1 MKFSYQHALITG
13 ASSGLGYGLAKQLA
27 RRGIHVFL
35 TARRLDLL
43 EALRDELG
51 QAGCPTTAVQ
61 MDVSDTEAAVA
72 KMREIDAE
80 SPLDLV
86 IANAGVGA
94 NHEAQAPYAWEA
106 VRDAFHTNFCGAA
119 ATLTAVLPQMVA
131 RRRGH
136 IVGIG
141 SLASLGP
148 LPQSAAYCTP
158 KAGLHMLLECL
169 RLDTADAG
177 IVVTNVQVGFVKTPM
192 LEGVTHPMPGL
203 MSVEEASEVIAEGIF
218 DAREDIVF
226 PKALAWATKAAASLP
241 RFVQKSVAPKAAAKL
256 RKPRR

>member
-1 MKFSYQHALITG
+1 MKSFYRHALVTG
-13 ASSGLGYGLAKQLA
+13 ASSGLGEGLA
-27 RRGIHVFL
+27 RRLAREKIHVFL
-35 TARRLDLL
+35 AARRIDLI
-43 EALRDELG
+43 EALRDELER
-51 QAGCPTTAVQ
+51 AGCSTTAVRI
-61 MDVSDTEAAVA
+61 DVADTEATVA
-72 KMREIDAE
+72 RIREIDVE

-106 VRDAFHTNFCGAA
+106 IRDAFHTNFCGAA

-131 RRRGH
+131 RKRGH
-136 IVGIG
+136 LVGIG

-177 IVVTNVQVGFVKTPM
+177 IIVTNVQVGFVKTPM
-192 LEGVTHPMPGL
+192 LEKVTHPLPGL
-203 MSVEEASEVIAEGIF
+203 MTVEEASDTIVEGIL
-218 DAREDIVF
+218 AGREDIVF
-226 PKALAWATKAAASLP
+226 PKTLAWATKAVANLP
-241 RFVQKSVAPKAAAKL
+241 RFVQKSVARNAASRL
-256 RKPRR
+256 RKPGR

>member
-1 MKFSYQHALITG
+1 MKFYCRHALVTG
-13 ASSGLGYGLAKQLA
+13 ASSGLGEGLARQLA
-27 RRGIHVFL
+27 AGGIHVFL
-35 TARRLDLL
+35 AARRLDSL

-51 QAGCPTTAVQ
+51 RAGCSTTAVRI
-61 MDVSDTEAAVA
+61 DVADTEATVA
-72 KMREIDAE
+72 KIREIDLE
-80 SPLDLV
+80 TPLDLV

-94 NHEAQAPYAWEA
+94 NHEAQAPYALEA
-106 VRDAFHTNFCGAA
+106 IRDAFHTNFCGAA

-131 RRRGH
+131 RKRGH
-136 IVGIG
+136 LVGIG

-192 LEGVTHPMPGL
+192 LEGVTHPLPGL
-203 MSVEEASEVIAEGIF
+203 MSVEEASKTIVEGIL
-218 DAREDIVF
+218 DGREDIVF
-226 PKALAWATKAAASLP
+226 PKALAWATKAAANLP
-241 RFVQKSVAPKAAAKL
+241 RFVQKSVARTTANRL
-256 RKPRR
+256 RKPVL

>member
-1 MKFSYQHALITG
+1 MTQSYHHALITG
-13 ASSGLGYGLAKQLA
+13 ASSGLGQGLAKKIA
-27 RRGIHVFL
+27 ERGIHVFL
-35 TARRLDLL
+35 AARRLELL
-43 EALRDELG
+43 ETLRDELG
-51 QAGCPTTAVQ
+51 RAGCPTTAVQ
-61 MDVSDTEAAVA
+61 IDVADTEATVA
-72 KMREIDAE
+72 KLREIDAS

-136 IVGIG
+136 LVGIG
-141 SLASLGP
+141 SLASMGP

-177 IVVTNVQVGFVKTPM
+177 IIVTNVQVGFVKTPI
-192 LEGVTHPMPGL
+192 LEGATHPMPGL
-203 MSVEEASEVIAEGIF
+203 MSVEEAAETIAEGILKG
-218 DAREDIVF
+218 REDIVF
-226 PKALAWATKAAASLP
+226 PKTLAWATRAAASLP
-241 RFVQKSVAPKAAAKL
+241 RFVQKSVARKAAGTI
-256 RKPRR
+256 RKPNR

>member
-1 MKFSYQHALITG
+1 MTRSYQHALVTG
-13 ASSGLGYGLAKQLA
+13 ASSGLGRGLAKELA

-35 TARRLDLL
+35 AARRIDLL
-43 EALRDELG
+43 EKVRDELG

-61 MDVSDTEAAVA
+61 LDVADTEATVA
-72 KMREIDAE
+72 KLREIDAE

-94 NHEAQAPYAWEA
+94 NHEVQAPYAWEA
-106 VRDAFHTNFCGAA
+106 IRDAFHTNFCGAA

-131 RRRGH
+131 RRRGQL
-136 IVGIG
+136 VGIG

-169 RLDTADAG
+169 RLDTAEAG

-192 LEGVTHPMPGL
+192 LENVTHPLPGL
-203 MSVEEASEVIAEGIF
+203 MRVEEASETIVEGILEG
-218 DAREDIVF
+218 REDIVF
-226 PKALAWATKAAASLP
+226 PKTLAWATKAAAHLP
-241 RFVQKSVAPKAAAKL
+241 RFVQKTVARKTASNL
-256 RKPRR
+256 RKPRL